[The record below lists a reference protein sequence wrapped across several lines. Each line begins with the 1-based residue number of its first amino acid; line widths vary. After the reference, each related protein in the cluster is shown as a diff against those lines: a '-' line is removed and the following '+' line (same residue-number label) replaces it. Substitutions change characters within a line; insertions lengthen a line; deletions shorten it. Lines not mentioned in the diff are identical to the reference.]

1 MGLQLREK
9 CSMPSGTVSSRIWS
23 RIALERRRRVTMFDI
38 LNGTQKIGEGRERR
52 VWFDDGKGL
61 LIKVGRLKD

>member
-1 MGLQLREK
+1 MLDAVRHSFIEDLVQDRVGE
-9 CSMPSGTVSSRIWS
+9 
-23 RIALERRRRVTMFDI
+23 RRRVTMFDI